1 MVYRSNGIL
10 FFYNI
15 NFVIRFGSGINRG
28 IFGVPAAQKAAIE
41 NWITL
46 LEDRNPIGRPTEDL
60 QKVEGEWRLLYSTIS
75 ILGLKRTKLGLR
87 DFITLGD
94 FLQTIDADKN
104 RAANMITF
112 SVAGLGMLSGALT
125 IEASFVVSSATR
137 VDIKFEKSTIVPLL
151 KLFQKNYDM
160 LLNIFNPEGWLEITY
175 IDDEM
180 RVGRDDK
187 GNIFVLE
194 RTTHSLN

>member
-1 MVYRSNGIL
+1 MKVDA
-10 FFYNI
+10 
-15 NFVIRFGSGINRG
+15 GINRG
-28 IFGVPAAQKAAIE
+28 IFGVPAAQKKAIE
-41 NWITL
+41 NLVTL
-46 LEDRNPIGRPTEDL
+46 LEDRNPIRRPTEDL

-125 IEASFVVSSATR
+125 IEASYVVWSATR
-137 VDIKFEKSTIVPLL
+137 VDIKFEKSTIVPAQLL

-160 LLNIFNPEGWLEITY
+160 LLSIFNPEGWLEITY

-194 RTTHSLN
+194 RTRHSLN